1 MPTITFLGL
10 ARRRKPRSDIII
22 IIIIIIFD
30 IIIYQVSIPNI
41 ADYYDSR
48 ISKKENDKT
57 LVMPNVM
64 MKMMVMMVVMMM
76 MMMIMQVRLPWQMG
90 IFSPR
95 LSKRTPEGY
104 DFSKNLGVKSSARD
118 YFGGKSSGE
127 EEEGL
132 HHLGSRDLGAKI

>member
-1 MPTITFLGL
+1 M
-10 ARRRKPRSDIII
+10 
-22 IIIIIIFD
+22 
-30 IIIYQVSIPNI
+30 PNI

-64 MKMMVMMVVMMM
+64 MKMVVMMM
-76 MMMIMQVRLPWQMG
+76 MMMMMQVRLPWQMG

-95 LSKRTPEGY
+95 LSKRSPEG
-104 DFSKNLGVKSSARD
+104 DDVSKNLGAKISARN
-118 YFGGKSSGE
+118 YLGGKSSGE